1 MAIRAGVDTG
11 GTFTDLVVFDSD
23 TNEIRSSKSLSTH
36 KVPVDAFRNTLGQL
50 EIDPTIVSDLVHG
63 TTIATNAL
71 IERKGGSVAYV
82 TTAGFEDVPFI
93 QRTTRPE
100 LYNLAWEKSLPIVA
114 RRADCY
120 GLIDRL
126 LYDGSVL

>member
-1 MAIRAGVDTG
+1 MVIRAGVDTG
-11 GTFTDLVVFDSD
+11 GTFTDLVVFDS
-23 TNEIRSSKSLSTH
+23 ESSQIQSSKSLSTH
-36 KVPVDAFRNTLGQL
+36 KTPVTAFSSTLDKL
-50 EIDPTIVSDLVHG
+50 KIDPESVSELVHG

-100 LYNLAWEKSLPIVA
+100 REQPVPQQRNRRPESRRLP
-114 RRADCY
+114 Y
-120 GLIDRL
+120 WT
-126 LYDGSVL
+126 

>member
-11 GTFTDLVVFDSD
+11 GTFTDLVVFDRD

-36 KVPVDAFRNTLGQL
+36 RTPVDAFSNTLGQL
-50 EIDPTIVSDLVHG
+50 EIDPKIVSDLVHG

-100 LYNLAWEKSLPIVA
+100 L
-114 RRADCY
+114 
-120 GLIDRL
+120 
-126 LYDGSVL
+126 